1 MSGKKS
7 KKKIN
12 TPKSNT
18 AKSPQQS
25 FQRSGSSTLDAIRRT
40 SGYSYSYGTGRN
52 SAQDSTVGYSKNT
65 VRYSYQG
72 NTGKYSYQNST
83 SRYSAKGSTG
93 RYSSQSKNSYSEK
106 SKPSKAEKKRNKK
119 AGINKPASP
128 SKNSGSIY
136 SGYSGMKNF
145 GSYTP
150 PKTNVRIRD
159 GKRIVNTNKGKA
171 KRNRMAFPIFITLF
185 VLCFIYIVGCTYNF
199 LSKKLVSYDV
209 LAYGTI
215 DTPKSA
221 QGIII
226 RNEKVYNTNVAGVIT
241 YDVADNE
248 RVKKDTVVCSIK
260 DEATV
265 ARMEAALD
273 DINEDIMQM
282 QTEREDISIYSEDV
296 MKSNNEIKNIIDNSA
311 MDYASMNIGKIYE
324 LKSNIQ
330 KQLDTRNQLLLSES
344 KGALGSLVS
353 QKNEQEEL
361 LNSNISRITVDE
373 SGIVSYYIDG
383 MEDKLNTDTMLSL
396 SKSDTTA
403 SVSPEN
409 SFKTSVKSGAPAFR
423 LVTSNV
429 WYIAAYMDSSYVS
442 EWEKGDTNHTVY
454 AKDLSGRKHNLDCT
468 VEEISGD
475 AKAKEKYVVLRI
487 TKDMPDFIN
496 MRNITFDIEN
506 TDRGFKI
513 PNAAIAEETLLR
525 IPTDYIDDTGNVYKV
540 SGETVTAVQVSVSG
554 KNEETKESY
563 IPVQLGVINVGDN
576 IKKPGGEETFAIAD
590 VLNTKGIYVVNTG
603 IAEFKTIDM
612 TNSISNNTHTILD
625 PSRNTNIYVY
635 DRILTDIKDVQKEDM
650 VYE

>member
-1 MSGKKS
+1 MPGQKKRN
-7 KKKIN
+7 KNK
-12 TPKSNT
+12 TQRNT
-18 AKSPQQS
+18 AGSPQNIY
-25 FQRSGSSTLDAIRRT
+25 QRSGSTTLDAIRRT
-40 SGYSYSYGTGRN
+40 SGYSYG
-52 SAQDSTVGYSKNT
+52 QSTDRYSVGYHSSRSTNT
-65 VRYSYQG
+65 
-72 NTGKYSYQNST
+72 
-83 SRYSAKGSTG
+83 SAKK
-93 RYSSQSKNSYSEK
+93 KNKSRKAPKK
-106 SKPSKAEKKRNKK
+106 SKP
-119 AGINKPASP
+119 AGRTSRSAVS
-128 SKNSGSIY
+128 SSGSIY

-145 GSYTP
+145 GEYTP
-150 PKTNVRIRD
+150 VNTNVRIRD
-159 GKRIVNTNKGKA
+159 GKRIINTSAGKSR
-171 KRNRMAFPIFITLF
+171 RNRMAFPIFVFLF
-185 VLCFIYIVGCTYNF
+185 ILCFVYIVGCTYNF
-199 LSKKLVSYDV
+199 LSKKMVSYDV

-273 DINEDIMQM
+273 DINEDIMQL
-282 QTEREDISIYSEDV
+282 QAEREDISIYSEDI

-311 MDYASMNIGKIYE
+311 MDYADMNIGKVYE

-330 KQLDTRNQLLLSES
+330 KQLNVRNQLLLSES
-344 KGALGSLVS
+344 KGALGNLVS

-361 LNSNISRITVDE
+361 LNSNISRITAEE

-383 MEDKLNTDTMLSL
+383 MEDKLNTDTMLTL
-396 SKSDTTA
+396 SKGDTTSSA
-403 SVSPEN
+403 SSEN
-409 SFKTSVKSGAPAFR
+409 SFKTSVKAGSPAFR

-429 WYIAAYMDSSYVS
+429 WYIASYIDSSYVAN
-442 EWEKGDTNHTVY
+442 WEKGDTITVY
-454 AKDLSGRKHNLDCT
+454 AKDSAGKNHNLDASI
-468 VEEISGD
+468 EEISGD
-475 AKAKEKYVVLRI
+475 AKAKEKYVILRI

-525 IPTDYIDDTGNVYKV
+525 IPTSYIDDAGNIYKV
-540 SGETVTAVQVSVSG
+540 SGETVTAVPVTVSG
-554 KNEETKESY
+554 KNDETKESY
-563 IPVQLGVINVGDN
+563 IPVQLGVINVGDT
-576 IKKPGGEETFAIAD
+576 IKKPGAEDTFAIAD
-590 VLNTKGIYVVNTG
+590 VLNTKGIYVINTG
-603 IAEFKTIDM
+603 IAEFKTINM
-612 TNSISNNTHTILD
+612 ENSISNNTHTILD
-625 PSRNTNIYVY
+625 PAKNTSIYVY